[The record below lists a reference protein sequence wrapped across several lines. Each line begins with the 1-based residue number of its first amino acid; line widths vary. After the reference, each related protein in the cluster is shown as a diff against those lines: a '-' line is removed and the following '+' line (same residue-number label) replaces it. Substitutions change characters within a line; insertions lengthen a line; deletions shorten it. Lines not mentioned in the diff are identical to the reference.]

1 MISMFVAEELQGLK
15 TVLAVH
21 SQYMLSLPA
30 RDWYGTNNSPPD
42 AKSESCTESWFSAR
56 AKPWPEAD
64 ALKKVTADVTELQ
77 VKIQSELRYAKRE
90 VSWGKLPAKDI
101 VTTCRLLKNILVP
114 VFGMESLTAVT
125 DRIEKRG
132 GWGALGVP
140 NTVDSLTASD
150 VNALEDKEKWQ
161 WKDILEKMNYP
172 VIQLQRTM
180 VEGLDHSLYTLE
192 LAKRPAP
199 SVATDL
205 EANSLECS
213 PGEKG
218 FAKYLE
224 NTIQDFL
231 GLGEGLLNE
240 WCIEKGMDAPSQM
253 STMEPSDYPLHERHQ
268 SQLYFILDVSLFCS
282 RRTPFSTV

>member
-21 SQYMLSLPA
+21 RQYMLSLPA
-30 RDWYGTNNSPPD
+30 RDWYGTNNSSPD
-42 AKSESCTESWFSAR
+42 AKSESCNESWFSAR

-64 ALKKVTADVTELQ
+64 VLKKVTADVTELQ

-90 VSWGKLPAKDI
+90 VSWGKLRVKDT
-101 VTTCRLLKNILVP
+101 VTICRLLKNILVP
-114 VFGMESLTAVT
+114 VLGMESLTAVI
-125 DRIEKRG
+125 DRIERRG
-132 GWGALGVP
+132 GWGGLEIP

-150 VNALEDKEKWQ
+150 FNALEDKEKWQ

-172 VIQLQRTM
+172 VMRLQQAIA
-180 VEGLDHSLYTLE
+180 EGLSHSLYTLE
-192 LAKRPAP
+192 FAKRPAP
-199 SVATDL
+199 SVAADP
-205 EANSLECS
+205 EANGSECL

-224 NTIQDFL
+224 NMIQDFL
-231 GLGEGLLNE
+231 GLREGLLNE

-253 STMEPSDYPLHERHQ
+253 STMEPSDYQLHERHQ
-268 SQLYFILDVSLFCS
+268 SQLYLILDVSLFCS
-282 RRTPFSTV
+282 WERHSH